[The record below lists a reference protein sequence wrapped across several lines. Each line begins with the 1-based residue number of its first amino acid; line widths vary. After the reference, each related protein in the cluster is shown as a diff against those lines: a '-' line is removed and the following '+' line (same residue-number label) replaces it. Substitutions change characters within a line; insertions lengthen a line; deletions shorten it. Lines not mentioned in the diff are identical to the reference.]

1 MFSILLGLTPD
12 NFTCHDESAVF
23 GIQVVNQSVCI
34 LLCTGQY
41 PLHNMSRGGGGGV
54 STEWVN

>member
-12 NFTCHDESAVF
+12 NFTCPDESAVF

-34 LLCTGQY
+34 LMCY
-41 PLHNMSRGGGGGV
+41 KPLMDIAHKWIRIKI
-54 STEWVN
+54 